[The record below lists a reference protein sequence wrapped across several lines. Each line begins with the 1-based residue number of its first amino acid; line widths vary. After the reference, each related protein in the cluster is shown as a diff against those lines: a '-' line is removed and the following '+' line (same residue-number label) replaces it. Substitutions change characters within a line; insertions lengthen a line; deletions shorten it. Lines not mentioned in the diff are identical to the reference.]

1 MTQPLDIAT
10 LPLRGRRLIEASAGT
25 GKTFTLAALYVR
37 LVLGHGGKAAFV
49 QPLMPPDILVVTFT
63 QAATDELRSRIR
75 GRLRDARDALLGHA
89 KPDAVIEALLAG
101 LPTEDHAHY
110 ALRLDQ
116 AMRMMDDAS
125 IFTIHGFCQRMLKRH
140 AFDSGM
146 PFQAELVADGQAL
159 FAREAEDYWRRQ
171 FYPLPAEAQ
180 ALIQAHWPT
189 PEALANA
196 VRPLMNGGR
205 PQPLLW
211 AEHLVTAPA
220 QLAEIVTPALVHEQR
235 CQRALEQAREAYSS
249 DVGALLQEAV
259 QQGRLKANQFAPK
272 DIDEKCA
279 ALAEWAA
286 HSNAPWPETLWVGKP
301 PQPWCSQARLLRAAK
316 KGAETVEHPFF
327 ACLDEW
333 QALLE
338 AQEDITPRV
347 LAHARDGIMA
357 ALDQRKRVEGVWDFD
372 DLLNALDDAL
382 QGPSGAR
389 LARQIRSELP
399 VALIDEFQDT
409 DRVQYRIFDTLYP
422 AIPPAHEGE
431 KPTALL
437 LIGDPKQAIYAFR
450 NADLNTYLRARQHVE
465 AHYTLMRNF
474 RSSTAMIAAV
484 NQLFASVPVPFRHQ
498 DIPFVSVEAQGR
510 PEQLMIDETP
520 ATALEG
526 WMPTTDVSV
535 DKRTYVEL
543 MSDAVR
549 ADIQH
554 LLLSAQQGQSGFDFP
569 DGRRVPI
576 RPADIA
582 VLVRTGTEARH
593 VRDALMRSGIRSV
606 YLSQKDSVFDSTEAF
621 WLLQLLEAVAY
632 PRDDRRIRNA
642 LATRL
647 LSDRLDDVAGLIEDE
662 LRWES
667 MAERFEQYHQDWQR
681 VGVLAMVKRVMQA
694 FNVSTRLLHR
704 NQGER
709 SLTDVLHLAELA
721 QTASQHLDGEQ
732 ALLRWLHRALSGH
745 FDSGM
750 DPESLTQRL
759 ESDEQLVKVI
769 TIHKSKGLEYPIV
782 YLPFI
787 CDYRQVEKRDA
798 PFVVEHPDYGRVVA
812 AEPTD
817 EVCQWAD
824 RTRLDEDIRLLY
836 VAMTRARHA
845 CRMGIAPLYKSRG
858 ARSRQLPDNATTLAH
873 SALGTLLLR
882 EGEEA
887 LDGDQLR
894 QRLQSLAKA
903 GVFALVPLPTN
914 VIQQV
919 GGKQDV
925 QVLQC
930 RPFHGHIDRHWWIA
944 SYSALL
950 QHGREGQ
957 VRGQDD
963 DGLTLNAD
971 NDLEVIAERTP
982 VPAPPLGQIN
992 DFPRG
997 PRAGN
1002 FLHALFE
1009 TLDFDQVQDTAYR
1022 RELLGTLETRLT
1034 RAGYEAQWT
1043 APLHEWLMTLLTTEL
1058 HPQLPG
1064 LALDRVQQWRT
1075 ELEFWLPVARV
1086 SSAALDR
1093 LVRAFE
1099 RWPGR
1104 YAALGQH
1111 QLEGML
1117 RGFID
1122 LVVEHDGRWYVIDW
1136 KSNYLGDQGEDYREA
1151 GMGQAIITHRYDVQ
1165 YVIYVLALHRQ
1176 LRTRLPEYDYDRHM
1190 GGALYLF
1197 LRGVGAQ
1204 SATDGQGVMLRRP
1217 DRALIERLDRVLAG
1231 EVHVDE
1237 ALTDG

>member
-37 LVLGHGGKAAFV
+37 LVLGHGDKAAYV

-89 KPDAVIEALLAG
+89 TPDAVIEGLLAG

-146 PFQAELVADGQAL
+146 PFQAELVADGRAL

-189 PEALANA
+189 PEALAHA
-196 VRPLMNGGR
+196 VRPLMSGGR

-211 AEHLVTAPA
+211 AAHLVTAPA
-220 QLAEIVTPALVHEQR
+220 TLTDIVTPALEQK
-235 CQRALEQAREAYSS
+235 QRGQHLLDQARDAFSS
-249 DVGALLQEAV
+249 EVVTLLQEAV
-259 QQGRLKANQFAPK
+259 QQGRLKANQFSPN
-272 DIDEKCA
+272 DIQAKCS
-279 ALAEWAA
+279 ALAEWASQPGA
-286 HSNAPWPETLWVGKP
+286 AWPDLLWVGKP
-301 PQPWCSQARLLRAAK
+301 PQPWCAQARLLRAAK
-316 KGAETVEHPFF
+316 KGAEPVEHPFF

-333 QALLE
+333 QVVLDT
-338 AQEDITPRV
+338 QEDITPRV

-357 ALDQRKRVEGVWDFD
+357 ALDQRKRVDGVWDFD

-382 QGPSGAR
+382 QGTSGAR

-422 AIPPAHEGE
+422 AKPPEQEGK

-450 NADLNTYLRARQHVE
+450 NADLQTYLRARQHVD

-474 RSSTAMIAAV
+474 RSSTPMIEAV
-484 NQLFASVPVPFRHQ
+484 NRLFASVPVPFRHQ

-510 PEQLMIDETP
+510 PEQLVIDEQP

-526 WMPTTDVSV
+526 WMPSTNSSV

-549 ADIQH
+549 ADVQH
-554 LLLSAQQGQSGFDFP
+554 LLSSSTQGKSGFDHP
-569 DGRRVPI
+569 EGHRVPV

-593 VRDALMRSGIRSV
+593 IRDALMHSGIRSV

-647 LSDRLDDVAGLIEDE
+647 LSERLDDVAGLIEDE

-704 NQGER
+704 AQGER
-709 SLTDVLHLAELA
+709 SLTDFLHLAELA

-798 PFVVEHPDYGRVVA
+798 PFVVQHPEYDRVVA

-824 RTRLDEDIRLLY
+824 QARLYEDIRLLY

-858 ARSRQLPDNATTLAH
+858 ARSRQLPDNATTLAR

-882 EGEEA
+882 EGDDT

-894 QRLQSLAKA
+894 QRLQDVAKE
-903 GVFALVPLPTN
+903 GVFAVVPLPEQA
-914 VIQQV
+914 VQQV
-919 GGKQDV
+919 NADNDAH
-925 QVLQC
+925 VLQC
-930 RPFHGHIDRHWWIA
+930 RPFRGTIDRHWWIA

-950 QHGREGQ
+950 THGREGQ
-957 VRGQDD
+957 VRARDD

-982 VPAPPLGQIN
+982 MPAPPLGKIN

-1002 FLHALFE
+1002 FLHALFQ
-1009 TLDFDQVQDTAYR
+1009 TLEFDHLHDAAYR
-1022 RELLGTLETRLT
+1022 RELFSTLETRLT

-1043 APLHEWLMTLLTTEL
+1043 APLHEWLMTLLTTAL

-1064 LALDRVQQWRT
+1064 LTLNHVQQWRT
-1075 ELEFWLPVARV
+1075 ELEFWLPVSRV
-1086 SSAALDR
+1086 SSTALDR
-1093 LVRAFE
+1093 LIRAFE
-1099 RWPGR
+1099 RWPGH
-1104 YAALGQH
+1104 YTALGQH

-1136 KSNYLGDQGEDYREA
+1136 KSNYLGEQGEDYREA
-1151 GMGQAIITHRYDVQ
+1151 GMGAAIVAHRYDVQ
-1165 YVIYVLALHRQ
+1165 YVMYVLALHRQ
-1176 LRTRLPEYDYDRHM
+1176 LRARLPDYDYDRHM
-1190 GGALYLF
+1190 GGAVYLF
-1197 LRGVGAQ
+1197 LRGVGTQ

-1231 EVHVDE
+1231 EVHVEE
-1237 ALTDG
+1237 ALADG